1 MTLDDGEV
9 VRALSVDE
17 RKKCRELLKNCDPGK
32 KLESVDL

>member
-9 VRALSVDE
+9 VRARGVDE
-17 RKKCRELLKNCDPGK
+17 WKKCLELLKNSDPGK